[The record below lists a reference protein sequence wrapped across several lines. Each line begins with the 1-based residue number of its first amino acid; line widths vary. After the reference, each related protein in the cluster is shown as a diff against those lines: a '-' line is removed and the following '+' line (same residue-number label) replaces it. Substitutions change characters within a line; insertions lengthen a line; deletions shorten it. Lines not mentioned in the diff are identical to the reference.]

1 MNKSS
6 NIRRIS
12 GLSKSQ
18 FITECI
24 KQADLNNPSWRQD
37 IFSVYRH
44 SEDETTDA
52 VSSLIWTAQSAFAGF
67 ALSRIGVKFFE
78 SGLNLIPY
86 YINSEPL
93 TSRGIVDLD
102 KLMPWPYAT
111 AAFPGMTKMRIA
123 IYSSEVAVWAA
134 LYDNDLDKLLDAY
147 ARK

>member
-1 MNKSS
+1 MD
-6 NIRRIS
+6 IRRIS

-24 KQADLNNPSWRQD
+24 KQADIIGSYWRRN
-37 IFSVYRH
+37 IFSVYGY

-52 VSSLIWTAQSAFAGF
+52 VSSLVWTAQSSFAGF
-67 ALSRIGVKFFE
+67 ALSGHGVKFFE

-86 YINSEPL
+86 YINSKPL
-93 TSRGIVDLD
+93 TSRGIVHLD

-111 AAFPGMTKMRIA
+111 SKLPGTAMMRIA

-134 LYDNDLDKLLDAY
+134 LYNNNLDKLLNAY